1 MIKLPNI
8 LNEIDNQYPYLTRN
22 EKKIAQYILN
32 SPHKV
37 VDMNSHDIAELLETS
52 PSSVI
57 RFSKKVTKGGFHEL
71 KIRLSKFLPKEATSY
86 NVELVDNES
95 TESLKNKLHSRSKAV
110 LNNANEVID
119 NTIIDQICDLFK
131 RSETIFIYGYGA
143 SFVVATDLYQKLS
156 RIGMDIQLVQETHIF
171 TTMLATHNSKDCV
184 VFITNNG
191 MQSEMRSIAKVVSDY
206 HIPVVTI
213 SSTSDNPVAKKS
225 DIILSYGQTD
235 ENEMRMGA
243 TTSLFA
249 QMFTVD
255 ILYYRYIAL
264 NYQSSLDFITQSKMA
279 LDNYRK
285 HLSNIEFKH

>member
-143 SFVVATDLYQKLS
+143 SFVVALIYIKSYLELAWIFNWFKKLTFS
-156 RIGMDIQLVQETHIF
+156 LLCLQH
-171 TTMLATHNSKDCV
+171 
-184 VFITNNG
+184 
-191 MQSEMRSIAKVVSDY
+191 
-206 HIPVVTI
+206 
-213 SSTSDNPVAKKS
+213 
-225 DIILSYGQTD
+225 IILKIAWYSSQI
-235 ENEMRMGA
+235 MVCKVKCV
-243 TTSLFA
+243 LLLK
-249 QMFTVD
+249 
-255 ILYYRYIAL
+255 LYPIIIFL
-264 NYQSSLDFITQSKMA
+264 
-279 LDNYRK
+279 
-285 HLSNIEFKH
+285 